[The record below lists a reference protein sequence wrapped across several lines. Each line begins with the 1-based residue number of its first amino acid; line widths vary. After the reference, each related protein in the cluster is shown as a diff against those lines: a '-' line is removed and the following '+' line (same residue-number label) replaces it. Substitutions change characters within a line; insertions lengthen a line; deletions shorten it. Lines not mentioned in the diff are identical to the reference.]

1 MLNYFVKD
9 FAKKHSKY
17 AGHFHC
23 QSMQHKCTNWTIVT
37 LPSTHE
43 AECGH
48 MIMWYHAQFAW
59 RHARQL
65 LTLRQHEDTA
75 RDGCNAVVAV
85 QTLLQCIQWT
95 RELQQS
101 SAQWEF
107 SKGKG
112 KNIIPICFW
121 IFLLLW
127 LLLDMEI
134 PLLGFARQKSVWFFP
149 EDW

>member
-9 FAKKHSKY
+9 FAKNIQNMQDTSIASQCSTNAPTEQLWHS
-17 AGHFHC
+17 
-23 QSMQHKCTNWTIVT
+23 
-37 LPSTHE
+37 HE

-59 RHARQL
+59 RHAWQL

-112 KNIIPICFW
+112 KNIILICFW

>member
-1 MLNYFVKD
+1 MLNYFAKG
-9 FAKKHSKY
+9 FAKNIQNMQDTSIASQCSTNAPTEQLWHSD
-17 AGHFHC
+17 G
-23 QSMQHKCTNWTIVT
+23 
-37 LPSTHE
+37 

-65 LTLRQHEDTA
+65 LILRQHEDTA

-107 SKGKG
+107 SKDKY
-112 KNIIPICFW
+112 KNIIPICFS

-134 PLLGFARQKSVWFFP
+134 PLLGFARQKIP
-149 EDW
+149 KEC